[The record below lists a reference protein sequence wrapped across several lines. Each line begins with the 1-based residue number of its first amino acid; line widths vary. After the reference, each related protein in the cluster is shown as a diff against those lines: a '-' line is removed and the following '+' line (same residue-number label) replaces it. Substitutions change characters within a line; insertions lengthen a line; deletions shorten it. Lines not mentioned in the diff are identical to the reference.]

1 MRKLFVL
8 VVLIGL
14 LLSVLPAT
22 ATPTVDLVSLAQY
35 FPATTP
41 IFGVIRTDAGYIETL
56 DGLLARIASA
66 VPMGVPGR
74 LSTMLDMAAQQIDP
88 EGDFQSVFRSWLG
101 DSAAFGL
108 ISLEGQG
115 NGNPPFVIA
124 IEVTNR
130 AEAESF
136 TDAFLRETNADFSVT
151 TEDAFTIYEVENE
164 NVAVAVTDNVLF
176 LTETVDTLQMLNT
189 REARL
194 NTNSTF
200 TDTLDRLPNG
210 DYDMVLYLDSP
221 SLTRMMVETNQLSTN
236 DTEVGPVME
245 GFLNASAPQA
255 VGISL
260 VNGTNLIVDSAQLAG
275 DTSGLEELGFV
286 VPTSMTPVNL
296 DFAAYVPADAPI
308 VVLGTNLSE
317 TYNLMVE
324 NLRAASAMQV
334 AAANQEAT
342 DFEEGLR
349 FIEIGVRGLT
359 GLDLQEDI
367 LGWMTGGYG
376 LFFNVNPAA
385 LDDPESVMPMDFG
398 LVFEATDPEAAQAV
412 VDGIREAIMQAQPE
426 NVTLS
431 QETVAGVDAAV
442 IVAEPEDEPYPVEVL
457 VGANDDVFV
466 IGTRNAFTGVFEADG
481 GLAADAAF
489 NEAATYFLDG
499 SAVAFYFSPQPLA
512 GLAEVLAGS
521 EDREMQQSGL
531 FLNVLSSLLHS
542 GSITGAFNEDGTRGR
557 FVLSLAA

>member
-1 MRKLFVL
+1 
-8 VVLIGL
+8 
-14 LLSVLPAT
+14 
-22 ATPTVDLVSLAQY
+22 
-35 FPATTP
+35 
-41 IFGVIRTDAGYIETL
+41 
-56 DGLLARIASA
+56 
-66 VPMGVPGR
+66 
-74 LSTMLDMAAQQIDP
+74 
-88 EGDFQSVFRSWLG
+88 
-101 DSAAFGL
+101 
-108 ISLEGQG
+108 
-115 NGNPPFVIA
+115 
-124 IEVTNR
+124 VTNR

-136 TDAFLRETNADFSVT
+136 TDAFLRETDADFSVT
-151 TEDAFTIYEVENE
+151 TEDAFTVYEVEDR
-164 NVAVAVTDNVLF
+164 NVAVAVTDDVLF

-200 TDTLDRLPNG
+200 TRTLDSLPNG
-210 DYDMVLYLDSP
+210 DYDLVLYLDSP

-260 VNGTNLIVDSAQLAG
+260 VNGTDLIVDSTQLPG

-286 VPTSMTPVNL
+286 LPTSMTPVNL

-324 NLRAASAMQV
+324 NLRAASAMQSSM
-334 AAANQEAT
+334 ANQEAA

-385 LDDPESVMPMDFG
+385 LDDPESVMPLDFG
-398 LVFEATDPEAAQAV
+398 LVFEATDPAAAQAL
-412 VDGIREAIMQAQPE
+412 VDGIREAVTQAQPD

-481 GLAADAAF
+481 GLAADPVF
-489 NEAATYFLDG
+489 SEAANYFLDG

-512 GLAEVLAGS
+512 GIAELLAGS
-521 EDREMQQSGL
+521 EDNEMQQSGL
-531 FLNVLSSLLHS
+531 FLNVLSSLVHS
-542 GSITGAFNEDGTRGR
+542 GSITGVFSDDGTRGR
-557 FVLSLAA
+557 FVLSLAG